1 MKATALA
8 LLLACGLLGTTQ
20 GAAHAAETDIA
31 KQLITCTA
39 CHGAKGLSVN
49 PLWPNLAGQNEEY
62 LRTQLLAFRDGRRK
76 DPLMSATAK
85 DLSDDQIDALAAHYG
100 KLSPPRAAEVHKNS
114 VNKNAPH
121 LEATSRPLV
130 FCVRC
135 HGGDGNSPNDIW
147 PNLAGQ
153 KQTYMEKQ
161 IKAYHAGDRKDDM
174 MAMWGKMVDEK
185 QMADIL
191 GYFSR
196 QGRK

>member
-8 LLLACGLLGTTQ
+8 LLLTCGLI

-49 PLWPNLAGQNEEY
+49 PQWPNLAGQKEEY
-62 LRTQLLAFRDGRRK
+62 LRAQLLAFRDGRRK
-76 DPLMSATAK
+76 DPLMSANAK
-85 DLSDDQIDALAAHYG
+85 DLSDDQIDALAAHYST
-100 KLSPPRAAEVHKNS
+100 LPLPRATQVS
-114 VNKNAPH
+114 KNAPR

-161 IKAYHAGDRKDDM
+161 IKAYHAGERKDDM